1 MMSGKIDFN
10 DFFKYDL
17 TVYLL
22 TLNYRYMKILD
33 LEFKPYIGRKE
44 ILSQVKRIAESINQD
59 YKGKNPLLLVIL
71 NGAFVFAADLY
82 REINISSQISFVKL
96 SSYSQ
101 VSSTGKVKELIGLS
115 DTVFNRNLII
125 IEDIIDSGLTLQHM
139 RDALH
144 DLGASSIEIATLFL
158 KPESFHKDFEIK
170 YVGFSIPND
179 FIVGYGLDYE
189 GYGRNLQDIYIHK

>member
-1 MMSGKIDFN
+1 
-10 DFFKYDL
+10 
-17 TVYLL
+17 
-22 TLNYRYMKILD
+22 MKILD
-33 LEFKPYIGRKE
+33 LKFEPYITKKE
-44 ILSQVKRIAESINQD
+44 ILSQVKRIAASINQD
-59 YKGKNPLLLVIL
+59 YKEKNPLFLVIL

-82 REINISSQISFVKL
+82 RELNIASQISFVKF

-101 VSSTGKVKELIGLS
+101 MSSTGKVKELIGLN
-115 DTVFNRNLII
+115 DIVLNRNLII
-125 IEDIIDSGLTLQHM
+125 VEDIIDSGLTLRHA
-139 RDALH
+139 RNVLN

-189 GYGRNLQDIYIHK
+189 GYGRNLPDIYIHK